1 MITESSANDSKLN
14 VEIAKK
20 SNSKILYVASINEDL
35 DSIIKYYG
43 ESLGGIV
50 LNKIPRYRYEEVVN
64 KYSSLPFLGYIP
76 DNRYFVSN
84 TVDQIAEHLDGEY
97 VFDGDGKDNLILN
110 VLIGGIVLDW
120 SVHYYSSK
128 ENVIALIRG
137 DRPDLQLGAMQSGG
151 NVKSIVLTKGIKPIE
166 YVVYEAKKQEIPLI
180 SVKSN
185 THETAQMISK
195 LVGKSKIYNTFWEP
209 FTLAV
214 MNTSPKYASAK
225 VLSKVLKETVFKGKK
240 NCLIYQPKENW
251 GKSLID
257 PALKF
262 IKKQNVKIKSKFFF
276 KKLNEIQAN
285 YSNVIEEVRGKG
297 LLIGLKLRV
306 DQTKF
311 INKLFENKL
320 LTIKA
325 ADNVVRILPPL
336 NVSNKEITIALK
348 IIEKVCKSYN

>member
-1 MITESSANDSKLN
+1 MSSIIVASNKKKAGKTSVASALSGHLNLNNSKSAILNTQSGDNKSNFSEELGLEIINSSPLESDKISKFSEEIIKNSKDNVLITESSANDSKLN

-20 SNSKILYVASINEDL
+20 SNSKILYIASINEDL

-97 VFDGDGKDNLILN
+97 VFDGDGKDSLILN

-180 SVKSN
+180 SVKSD

-195 LVGKSKIYNTFWEP
+195 LVGKSKFDHELKLKKMIE
-209 FTLAV
+209 L
-214 MNTSPKYASAK
+214 
-225 VLSKVLKETVFKGKK
+225 LSSNFDMD
-240 NCLIYQPKENW
+240 N
-251 GKSLID
+251 
-257 PALKF
+257 
-262 IKKQNVKIKSKFFF
+262 F
-276 KKLNEIQAN
+276 KKSFDISTL
-285 YSNVIEEVRGKG
+285 
-297 LLIGLKLRV
+297 
-306 DQTKF
+306 
-311 INKLFENKL
+311 
-320 LTIKA
+320 
-325 ADNVVRILPPL
+325 
-336 NVSNKEITIALK
+336 
-348 IIEKVCKSYN
+348 

>member
-1 MITESSANDSKLN
+1 MSSIIVASNKKKAGKTSVASALSGHLNLNNSKSAILNTQSGDNKSNFSEELGLEIINSSPLESDKISKFSEEIIRNSKDNVLITESSANDSKLN

-180 SVKSN
+180 SVKSD

-195 LVGKSKIYNTFWEP
+195 LVGKSKFDHELKLKKMIE
-209 FTLAV
+209 L
-214 MNTSPKYASAK
+214 
-225 VLSKVLKETVFKGKK
+225 LSSNFDMD
-240 NCLIYQPKENW
+240 N
-251 GKSLID
+251 
-257 PALKF
+257 
-262 IKKQNVKIKSKFFF
+262 F
-276 KKLNEIQAN
+276 KKSFDISTL
-285 YSNVIEEVRGKG
+285 
-297 LLIGLKLRV
+297 
-306 DQTKF
+306 
-311 INKLFENKL
+311 
-320 LTIKA
+320 
-325 ADNVVRILPPL
+325 
-336 NVSNKEITIALK
+336 
-348 IIEKVCKSYN
+348 

>member
-1 MITESSANDSKLN
+1 MSSIIVASNKKKAGKTSVASALSGHLNLNNSKSAILNTQSGDNKSNFSEELGLEIINSSPLESDKISKFSEEIIKNSKDNVLITESSANDSKLN

-50 LNKIPRYRYEEVVN
+50 LNKIPRYRYEEIVK

-97 VFDGDGKDNLILN
+97 VFDSDGKDNLILN

-180 SVKSN
+180 SVKSD

-195 LVGKSKIYNTFWEP
+195 LVGKSKFDHELKLKKMIE
-209 FTLAV
+209 L
-214 MNTSPKYASAK
+214 
-225 VLSKVLKETVFKGKK
+225 LSSNFDMD
-240 NCLIYQPKENW
+240 N
-251 GKSLID
+251 
-257 PALKF
+257 
-262 IKKQNVKIKSKFFF
+262 F
-276 KKLNEIQAN
+276 KKSFDISTL
-285 YSNVIEEVRGKG
+285 
-297 LLIGLKLRV
+297 
-306 DQTKF
+306 
-311 INKLFENKL
+311 
-320 LTIKA
+320 
-325 ADNVVRILPPL
+325 
-336 NVSNKEITIALK
+336 
-348 IIEKVCKSYN
+348 

>member
-1 MITESSANDSKLN
+1 MSSIIVASNKKKAGKTSVASALSGYLNLNNSKSAILNTQSGDNKSNFSEELGLEIINSSPLESDKISKFSEEIIKNSKDNVLITESSANDSKLN

-35 DSIIKYYG
+35 DSISKYYG

-84 TVDQIAEHLDGEY
+84 TVDQIAEHLGGEY
-97 VFDGDGKDNLILN
+97 VFDGDGKDSLILN

-180 SVKSN
+180 SVKSD

-195 LVGKSKIYNTFWEP
+195 LVGKSKFDHELKLKKMIE
-209 FTLAV
+209 L
-214 MNTSPKYASAK
+214 
-225 VLSKVLKETVFKGKK
+225 LSSNFDMD
-240 NCLIYQPKENW
+240 N
-251 GKSLID
+251 
-257 PALKF
+257 
-262 IKKQNVKIKSKFFF
+262 F
-276 KKLNEIQAN
+276 KKSFDISTL
-285 YSNVIEEVRGKG
+285 
-297 LLIGLKLRV
+297 
-306 DQTKF
+306 
-311 INKLFENKL
+311 
-320 LTIKA
+320 
-325 ADNVVRILPPL
+325 
-336 NVSNKEITIALK
+336 
-348 IIEKVCKSYN
+348 

>member
-1 MITESSANDSKLN
+1 MSSIIVASNKKKAGKTSVASALSGHLNLNNSKSVILNTQSGDNKSNFSEELGLEIINSSPLESDKISKFSEEIIKNSKDNVLITESSANDSKLN

-180 SVKSN
+180 SVKSD

-195 LVGKSKIYNTFWEP
+195 LVGKSKFDHELKLKKMIE
-209 FTLAV
+209 L
-214 MNTSPKYASAK
+214 
-225 VLSKVLKETVFKGKK
+225 LSSNFDMD
-240 NCLIYQPKENW
+240 N
-251 GKSLID
+251 
-257 PALKF
+257 
-262 IKKQNVKIKSKFFF
+262 F
-276 KKLNEIQAN
+276 KKSFDISTL
-285 YSNVIEEVRGKG
+285 
-297 LLIGLKLRV
+297 
-306 DQTKF
+306 
-311 INKLFENKL
+311 
-320 LTIKA
+320 
-325 ADNVVRILPPL
+325 
-336 NVSNKEITIALK
+336 
-348 IIEKVCKSYN
+348 

>member
-1 MITESSANDSKLN
+1 MSSIIVASNKKKAGKTSVASALSGHLNLNNSKSAILNTQSGDNKSNFSEELGLEIINSSPLESNKISKFSEETIKNSKDNVLITESSANDSKLN

-180 SVKSN
+180 SVKSD

-195 LVGKSKIYNTFWEP
+195 LVGKSKFDHELKLKKMIE
-209 FTLAV
+209 L
-214 MNTSPKYASAK
+214 
-225 VLSKVLKETVFKGKK
+225 LSSNFDMD
-240 NCLIYQPKENW
+240 N
-251 GKSLID
+251 
-257 PALKF
+257 
-262 IKKQNVKIKSKFFF
+262 F
-276 KKLNEIQAN
+276 KKSFDISTL
-285 YSNVIEEVRGKG
+285 
-297 LLIGLKLRV
+297 
-306 DQTKF
+306 
-311 INKLFENKL
+311 
-320 LTIKA
+320 
-325 ADNVVRILPPL
+325 
-336 NVSNKEITIALK
+336 
-348 IIEKVCKSYN
+348 

>member
-1 MITESSANDSKLN
+1 MSSIIVASNKKKAGKTSVASALSGHLNLNNSKSAILNTQSGDNKSNFSEELGLEIINSSPLESDKISKFSEEIIKNLKDNVLITESSANDSKLN

-97 VFDGDGKDNLILN
+97 VFDGNGKDSLILN

-180 SVKSN
+180 SVKSD

-195 LVGKSKIYNTFWEP
+195 LVGKSKFDHELKLKKMIE
-209 FTLAV
+209 L
-214 MNTSPKYASAK
+214 
-225 VLSKVLKETVFKGKK
+225 LSSNFDMD
-240 NCLIYQPKENW
+240 N
-251 GKSLID
+251 
-257 PALKF
+257 
-262 IKKQNVKIKSKFFF
+262 F
-276 KKLNEIQAN
+276 KKSFDISTL
-285 YSNVIEEVRGKG
+285 
-297 LLIGLKLRV
+297 
-306 DQTKF
+306 
-311 INKLFENKL
+311 
-320 LTIKA
+320 
-325 ADNVVRILPPL
+325 
-336 NVSNKEITIALK
+336 
-348 IIEKVCKSYN
+348 

>member
-1 MITESSANDSKLN
+1 MSSIIVASNKKKAGKTSVASALSGHLNLNNSKSAILNTKSGDNKSNFSEELGLEIINSSPLESDKISKFSEEIIKNSKDNVLITESSANDSKLN

-180 SVKSN
+180 SVKSD

-195 LVGKSKIYNTFWEP
+195 LVGKSKFDHELKLKKMIE
-209 FTLAV
+209 L
-214 MNTSPKYASAK
+214 
-225 VLSKVLKETVFKGKK
+225 LSSNFDMD
-240 NCLIYQPKENW
+240 N
-251 GKSLID
+251 
-257 PALKF
+257 
-262 IKKQNVKIKSKFFF
+262 F
-276 KKLNEIQAN
+276 KKSFDISTL
-285 YSNVIEEVRGKG
+285 
-297 LLIGLKLRV
+297 
-306 DQTKF
+306 
-311 INKLFENKL
+311 
-320 LTIKA
+320 
-325 ADNVVRILPPL
+325 
-336 NVSNKEITIALK
+336 
-348 IIEKVCKSYN
+348 

>member
-1 MITESSANDSKLN
+1 MSSIIVASNKKKAGKTSVASALSGHLNLNNSKSAILNTQSGDNKSNFSEELGLEIINSSPLESDKISKFSEEIIKNSKDNVLITESSANDSKLN

-97 VFDGDGKDNLILN
+97 VFDGDGKDSLILN

-195 LVGKSKIYNTFWEP
+195 LVGKSKFDHELKLKKMIE
-209 FTLAV
+209 L
-214 MNTSPKYASAK
+214 
-225 VLSKVLKETVFKGKK
+225 LSSNFDMD
-240 NCLIYQPKENW
+240 N
-251 GKSLID
+251 
-257 PALKF
+257 
-262 IKKQNVKIKSKFFF
+262 F
-276 KKLNEIQAN
+276 KKSFDISTL
-285 YSNVIEEVRGKG
+285 
-297 LLIGLKLRV
+297 
-306 DQTKF
+306 
-311 INKLFENKL
+311 
-320 LTIKA
+320 
-325 ADNVVRILPPL
+325 
-336 NVSNKEITIALK
+336 
-348 IIEKVCKSYN
+348 

>member
-1 MITESSANDSKLN
+1 MSSIIVASNKKKAGKTSVASALSGHLNLNNSKSAILNTQSGDNKSNFSEELGLEIINSSPLESNKISKFSEEIIKNSKDNLLITESSANDSKLN

-180 SVKSN
+180 SVKSD

-195 LVGKSKIYNTFWEP
+195 LVGKSKFDHELKLKKMIE
-209 FTLAV
+209 L
-214 MNTSPKYASAK
+214 
-225 VLSKVLKETVFKGKK
+225 LSSNFDMD
-240 NCLIYQPKENW
+240 N
-251 GKSLID
+251 
-257 PALKF
+257 
-262 IKKQNVKIKSKFFF
+262 F
-276 KKLNEIQAN
+276 KKSFDISTL
-285 YSNVIEEVRGKG
+285 
-297 LLIGLKLRV
+297 
-306 DQTKF
+306 
-311 INKLFENKL
+311 
-320 LTIKA
+320 
-325 ADNVVRILPPL
+325 
-336 NVSNKEITIALK
+336 
-348 IIEKVCKSYN
+348 

>member
-1 MITESSANDSKLN
+1 MSSIIVASNKKKAGKTSVASALSGYLNLNNSKSAILNTQSGDNKSNFSEELGLEIINSSPLESDKISKFSEEIIKNSKDNVLITESSANDSKLN

-97 VFDGDGKDNLILN
+97 VFDGDGKDSLILN

-180 SVKSN
+180 SVKSD

-195 LVGKSKIYNTFWEP
+195 LVGKSKFDHELKLKKMIE
-209 FTLAV
+209 L
-214 MNTSPKYASAK
+214 
-225 VLSKVLKETVFKGKK
+225 LSSNFDMD
-240 NCLIYQPKENW
+240 N
-251 GKSLID
+251 
-257 PALKF
+257 
-262 IKKQNVKIKSKFFF
+262 F
-276 KKLNEIQAN
+276 KKSFDISTL
-285 YSNVIEEVRGKG
+285 
-297 LLIGLKLRV
+297 
-306 DQTKF
+306 
-311 INKLFENKL
+311 
-320 LTIKA
+320 
-325 ADNVVRILPPL
+325 
-336 NVSNKEITIALK
+336 
-348 IIEKVCKSYN
+348 

>member
-1 MITESSANDSKLN
+1 MSSIIVASNKKKAGKTSVASALSGHLNLNNSKSAILNTQSGDNKSNFSEELGLEIINSSPLESDKISKFSEEIIKNSKDNVLITESSANDSKLN

-97 VFDGDGKDNLILN
+97 VFDGDGKDNLIMN

-180 SVKSN
+180 SVKSD

-195 LVGKSKIYNTFWEP
+195 LVGKSKFDHELKLKKMIE
-209 FTLAV
+209 L
-214 MNTSPKYASAK
+214 
-225 VLSKVLKETVFKGKK
+225 LSSNFDMD
-240 NCLIYQPKENW
+240 N
-251 GKSLID
+251 
-257 PALKF
+257 
-262 IKKQNVKIKSKFFF
+262 F
-276 KKLNEIQAN
+276 KKSFDISTL
-285 YSNVIEEVRGKG
+285 
-297 LLIGLKLRV
+297 
-306 DQTKF
+306 
-311 INKLFENKL
+311 
-320 LTIKA
+320 
-325 ADNVVRILPPL
+325 
-336 NVSNKEITIALK
+336 
-348 IIEKVCKSYN
+348 

>member
-1 MITESSANDSKLN
+1 MSSIIVASNKKKAGKTSVASALSSHLNLNNSKSAILNTQSGDNKSNFSEELGLEIINSSPLESNKISKFSEEIIKNSKDNVLITESSANDSKLN

-84 TVDQIAEHLDGEY
+84 TVDQIAEHLGGEY
-97 VFDGDGKDNLILN
+97 VFDGDGKDSLILN

-180 SVKSN
+180 SVKSD

-195 LVGKSKIYNTFWEP
+195 LVGKSKFDHELKLKKMIE
-209 FTLAV
+209 L
-214 MNTSPKYASAK
+214 
-225 VLSKVLKETVFKGKK
+225 LSSNFDMD
-240 NCLIYQPKENW
+240 N
-251 GKSLID
+251 
-257 PALKF
+257 
-262 IKKQNVKIKSKFFF
+262 F
-276 KKLNEIQAN
+276 KKSFDISTL
-285 YSNVIEEVRGKG
+285 
-297 LLIGLKLRV
+297 
-306 DQTKF
+306 
-311 INKLFENKL
+311 
-320 LTIKA
+320 
-325 ADNVVRILPPL
+325 
-336 NVSNKEITIALK
+336 
-348 IIEKVCKSYN
+348 

>member
-1 MITESSANDSKLN
+1 MSSIIVASNKKKAGKTSVASALSGHLNLNNSKSAILNTQSGDNKSNFSEELGLEIINSSPLESDKISKFSEEIIKNSKDNVLITESSANDSKLN

-180 SVKSN
+180 SVKSD

-195 LVGKSKIYNTFWEP
+195 LVGKSKFDHELKLKKMIE
-209 FTLAV
+209 L
-214 MNTSPKYASAK
+214 
-225 VLSKVLKETVFKGKK
+225 LSSNFDMD
-240 NCLIYQPKENW
+240 N
-251 GKSLID
+251 
-257 PALKF
+257 
-262 IKKQNVKIKSKFFF
+262 F
-276 KKLNEIQAN
+276 KK
-285 YSNVIEEVRGKG
+285 SFD
-297 LLIGLKLRV
+297 IGTL
-306 DQTKF
+306 
-311 INKLFENKL
+311 
-320 LTIKA
+320 
-325 ADNVVRILPPL
+325 
-336 NVSNKEITIALK
+336 
-348 IIEKVCKSYN
+348 

>member
-1 MITESSANDSKLN
+1 MSSIIVASNKKKAGKTSVASALSGYLNLNNSKSAILNTQSGDNKSNFSEELGLEIINSTPLESDKISKFSEEIIKNSKDNVLITESSANDSKLN

-180 SVKSN
+180 SVKSD

-195 LVGKSKIYNTFWEP
+195 LVGKSKFDHELKLKKMIE
-209 FTLAV
+209 L
-214 MNTSPKYASAK
+214 
-225 VLSKVLKETVFKGKK
+225 LSSNFDMD
-240 NCLIYQPKENW
+240 N
-251 GKSLID
+251 
-257 PALKF
+257 
-262 IKKQNVKIKSKFFF
+262 F
-276 KKLNEIQAN
+276 KKSFDISTL
-285 YSNVIEEVRGKG
+285 
-297 LLIGLKLRV
+297 
-306 DQTKF
+306 
-311 INKLFENKL
+311 
-320 LTIKA
+320 
-325 ADNVVRILPPL
+325 
-336 NVSNKEITIALK
+336 
-348 IIEKVCKSYN
+348 

>member
-1 MITESSANDSKLN
+1 MSSIIVASNKKKAGKTSVASALSGHLNLNNSKSAILNTQSGDNKSNFSEELGLEIINSSPLESDKISKFSEEIIKNSKDNVLITESSANDSKLN

-180 SVKSN
+180 SVKSD

-195 LVGKSKIYNTFWEP
+195 LVGKSKFDHELKLKKMIE
-209 FTLAV
+209 L
-214 MNTSPKYASAK
+214 
-225 VLSKVLKETVFKGKK
+225 LSSNFDTD
-240 NCLIYQPKENW
+240 N
-251 GKSLID
+251 
-257 PALKF
+257 
-262 IKKQNVKIKSKFFF
+262 F
-276 KKLNEIQAN
+276 KKSFDISTL
-285 YSNVIEEVRGKG
+285 
-297 LLIGLKLRV
+297 
-306 DQTKF
+306 
-311 INKLFENKL
+311 
-320 LTIKA
+320 
-325 ADNVVRILPPL
+325 
-336 NVSNKEITIALK
+336 
-348 IIEKVCKSYN
+348 

>member
-1 MITESSANDSKLN
+1 MSSIIVASNKKKAGKTSVASALSGHLNLNNSKSAILNTQSGDNKSNFSEELGLEIINSSPLESDKISKFSEEIIKNSKDNVLITESSANDSKLN

-20 SNSKILYVASINEDL
+20 SNSKILYVSSINEDL

-180 SVKSN
+180 SVKSD

-195 LVGKSKIYNTFWEP
+195 LVGKSKFDHELKLKKMIE
-209 FTLAV
+209 L
-214 MNTSPKYASAK
+214 
-225 VLSKVLKETVFKGKK
+225 LSSNFDMD
-240 NCLIYQPKENW
+240 N
-251 GKSLID
+251 
-257 PALKF
+257 
-262 IKKQNVKIKSKFFF
+262 F
-276 KKLNEIQAN
+276 KKSFDISTL
-285 YSNVIEEVRGKG
+285 
-297 LLIGLKLRV
+297 
-306 DQTKF
+306 
-311 INKLFENKL
+311 
-320 LTIKA
+320 
-325 ADNVVRILPPL
+325 
-336 NVSNKEITIALK
+336 
-348 IIEKVCKSYN
+348 

>member
-1 MITESSANDSKLN
+1 MSSIIVASNKKKAGKTSVASALSGHLNLNNSKSAILNTQSGDNKSNFSEELGLEIINSSPLESGKISKFSEEIIKNSKDNVLITESSANDSKLN

-84 TVDQIAEHLDGEY
+84 TVDQIAEHLGGEY
-97 VFDGDGKDNLILN
+97 VFDGDGKDSLILN

-180 SVKSN
+180 SVKSD

-195 LVGKSKIYNTFWEP
+195 LVGKSKFDHELKLKKMIE
-209 FTLAV
+209 L
-214 MNTSPKYASAK
+214 
-225 VLSKVLKETVFKGKK
+225 LSSNFDMD
-240 NCLIYQPKENW
+240 N
-251 GKSLID
+251 
-257 PALKF
+257 
-262 IKKQNVKIKSKFFF
+262 F
-276 KKLNEIQAN
+276 KKSFDISTL
-285 YSNVIEEVRGKG
+285 
-297 LLIGLKLRV
+297 
-306 DQTKF
+306 
-311 INKLFENKL
+311 
-320 LTIKA
+320 
-325 ADNVVRILPPL
+325 
-336 NVSNKEITIALK
+336 
-348 IIEKVCKSYN
+348 

>member
-1 MITESSANDSKLN
+1 MSSIIVASNKKKAGKTSVASALSGHLNLNNSKSAILNTQSGDNKSNFSEELGLEIINSSPLESNKISKFSEEIIKNSKDNVLITESSANDSKLN

-97 VFDGDGKDNLILN
+97 VFDGDGKDSLILN

-180 SVKSN
+180 SVKSD

-195 LVGKSKIYNTFWEP
+195 LVGKSKFDHELKLKKMIE
-209 FTLAV
+209 L
-214 MNTSPKYASAK
+214 
-225 VLSKVLKETVFKGKK
+225 LSSNFDMD
-240 NCLIYQPKENW
+240 N
-251 GKSLID
+251 
-257 PALKF
+257 
-262 IKKQNVKIKSKFFF
+262 F
-276 KKLNEIQAN
+276 KKSFDISTL
-285 YSNVIEEVRGKG
+285 
-297 LLIGLKLRV
+297 
-306 DQTKF
+306 
-311 INKLFENKL
+311 
-320 LTIKA
+320 
-325 ADNVVRILPPL
+325 
-336 NVSNKEITIALK
+336 
-348 IIEKVCKSYN
+348 

>member
-1 MITESSANDSKLN
+1 MSSIIVASNKNKAGKTSVASALSGHLNLNNSKSAILNTQSGDNKSNFSEELGLEIINSSPLESDKISKFSEEIIKNSKDNVLITESSANDSKLN

-180 SVKSN
+180 SVKSD

-195 LVGKSKIYNTFWEP
+195 LVGKSKFDHELKLKKMIE
-209 FTLAV
+209 L
-214 MNTSPKYASAK
+214 
-225 VLSKVLKETVFKGKK
+225 LSSNFDMD
-240 NCLIYQPKENW
+240 N
-251 GKSLID
+251 
-257 PALKF
+257 
-262 IKKQNVKIKSKFFF
+262 F
-276 KKLNEIQAN
+276 KKSFDISTL
-285 YSNVIEEVRGKG
+285 
-297 LLIGLKLRV
+297 
-306 DQTKF
+306 
-311 INKLFENKL
+311 
-320 LTIKA
+320 
-325 ADNVVRILPPL
+325 
-336 NVSNKEITIALK
+336 
-348 IIEKVCKSYN
+348 

>member
-1 MITESSANDSKLN
+1 MSSIIVASNKKKAGKTSVASALSGHLNLNNSKSAILNTQSGDNKSNFSEELGLEIINSSPLESDKISKFSEEIIKNSKDNVLITESSANDSKLN

-180 SVKSN
+180 SVKSD

-195 LVGKSKIYNTFWEP
+195 LVGKSKFDHELKLKKMIE
-209 FTLAV
+209 L
-214 MNTSPKYASAK
+214 
-225 VLSKVLKETVFKGKK
+225 LSSNFDMD
-240 NCLIYQPKENW
+240 N
-251 GKSLID
+251 
-257 PALKF
+257 
-262 IKKQNVKIKSKFFF
+262 F
-276 KKLNEIQAN
+276 KKSFDISTL
-285 YSNVIEEVRGKG
+285 
-297 LLIGLKLRV
+297 
-306 DQTKF
+306 
-311 INKLFENKL
+311 
-320 LTIKA
+320 
-325 ADNVVRILPPL
+325 
-336 NVSNKEITIALK
+336 
-348 IIEKVCKSYN
+348 

>member
-1 MITESSANDSKLN
+1 MSSIIVASNKKKAGKTSVASALSGHLNLNNSKSAILNTQSGDNKSNFSEELGLEIINSSPLESDKISKFSEEIIKNSKDNVLITESSANDSKLN

-97 VFDGDGKDNLILN
+97 VFDGDGKDSLILN

-180 SVKSN
+180 SVKSD

-195 LVGKSKIYNTFWEP
+195 LVGKSKFDHELKLKKMIE
-209 FTLAV
+209 L
-214 MNTSPKYASAK
+214 
-225 VLSKVLKETVFKGKK
+225 LSSNFDMD
-240 NCLIYQPKENW
+240 N
-251 GKSLID
+251 
-257 PALKF
+257 
-262 IKKQNVKIKSKFFF
+262 F
-276 KKLNEIQAN
+276 KKSFDISTL
-285 YSNVIEEVRGKG
+285 
-297 LLIGLKLRV
+297 
-306 DQTKF
+306 
-311 INKLFENKL
+311 
-320 LTIKA
+320 
-325 ADNVVRILPPL
+325 
-336 NVSNKEITIALK
+336 
-348 IIEKVCKSYN
+348 

>member
-1 MITESSANDSKLN
+1 MSSIIVASNKKKAGKTSVASALSGYLNLNNSKSAILNTQSGDNKSNFSEELGLEIINSSPLESDKISKFSEEIIKNSKDNVLITESSANDSKLN

-84 TVDQIAEHLDGEY
+84 TVDQIAQHLDGEY
-97 VFDGDGKDNLILN
+97 VFDGDGKDSLILN

-180 SVKSN
+180 SVKSD

-195 LVGKSKIYNTFWEP
+195 LVGKSKFDHELKLKKMIE
-209 FTLAV
+209 L
-214 MNTSPKYASAK
+214 
-225 VLSKVLKETVFKGKK
+225 LSSNFDMD
-240 NCLIYQPKENW
+240 N
-251 GKSLID
+251 
-257 PALKF
+257 
-262 IKKQNVKIKSKFFF
+262 F
-276 KKLNEIQAN
+276 KKSFDISTL
-285 YSNVIEEVRGKG
+285 
-297 LLIGLKLRV
+297 
-306 DQTKF
+306 
-311 INKLFENKL
+311 
-320 LTIKA
+320 
-325 ADNVVRILPPL
+325 
-336 NVSNKEITIALK
+336 
-348 IIEKVCKSYN
+348 

>member
-1 MITESSANDSKLN
+1 MSSIIVASNKKKAGKTSVASALSGYLNLNNSKSAILNTQSGDNKSNFSEELGLEIINSSPLESDKISKFSEEIIKNSKDNVLITESSANDSKLN

-35 DSIIKYYG
+35 DSISKYYG

-64 KYSSLPFLGYIP
+64 KYYSLPFLGYIP

-84 TVDQIAEHLDGEY
+84 TVDQIAEHLGGEY

-180 SVKSN
+180 SVKSD

-195 LVGKSKIYNTFWEP
+195 LVGKSKFDHELKLKKMIE
-209 FTLAV
+209 L
-214 MNTSPKYASAK
+214 
-225 VLSKVLKETVFKGKK
+225 LSSNFDMD
-240 NCLIYQPKENW
+240 N
-251 GKSLID
+251 
-257 PALKF
+257 
-262 IKKQNVKIKSKFFF
+262 F
-276 KKLNEIQAN
+276 KKSFDISTL
-285 YSNVIEEVRGKG
+285 
-297 LLIGLKLRV
+297 
-306 DQTKF
+306 
-311 INKLFENKL
+311 
-320 LTIKA
+320 
-325 ADNVVRILPPL
+325 
-336 NVSNKEITIALK
+336 
-348 IIEKVCKSYN
+348 

>member
-1 MITESSANDSKLN
+1 MSSIIVASNKKKAGKTSVASALSGHLNLNNSKSAILNTQSGDNKSNFSEELGLEIINSSPLESDKISKFSEEIIKNSKDNVLITESSANDSKIN

-84 TVDQIAEHLDGEY
+84 TVDQIAEHLEGEY
-97 VFDGDGKDNLILN
+97 VFDGDGKDSLILN

-180 SVKSN
+180 SVKSD

-195 LVGKSKIYNTFWEP
+195 LVGKSKFDHELKLKKMIE
-209 FTLAV
+209 L
-214 MNTSPKYASAK
+214 
-225 VLSKVLKETVFKGKK
+225 LSSNFDMD
-240 NCLIYQPKENW
+240 N
-251 GKSLID
+251 
-257 PALKF
+257 
-262 IKKQNVKIKSKFFF
+262 F
-276 KKLNEIQAN
+276 KKSFDISTL
-285 YSNVIEEVRGKG
+285 
-297 LLIGLKLRV
+297 
-306 DQTKF
+306 
-311 INKLFENKL
+311 
-320 LTIKA
+320 
-325 ADNVVRILPPL
+325 
-336 NVSNKEITIALK
+336 
-348 IIEKVCKSYN
+348 

>member
-1 MITESSANDSKLN
+1 MSSIIVASNKKKAGKTSVASALSGHLNLNNSKSAILNTQSGDNKSNFSEELGLEIINSSPLESDKISKFSEEIIKNSKDNVLITESSANDSKLN

-180 SVKSN
+180 SVKSD

-195 LVGKSKIYNTFWEP
+195 LVGKSKFDHELKLKKMIE
-209 FTLAV
+209 L
-214 MNTSPKYASAK
+214 
-225 VLSKVLKETVFKGKK
+225 LSSNFDMD
-240 NCLIYQPKENW
+240 N
-251 GKSLID
+251 
-257 PALKF
+257 
-262 IKKQNVKIKSKFFF
+262 F
-276 KKLNEIQAN
+276 KK
-285 YSNVIEEVRGKG
+285 SF
-297 LLIGLKLRV
+297 
-306 DQTKF
+306 D
-311 INKLFENKL
+311 
-320 LTIKA
+320 
-325 ADNVVRILPPL
+325 
-336 NVSNKEITIALK
+336 VSTL
-348 IIEKVCKSYN
+348 

>member
-1 MITESSANDSKLN
+1 MSSIIVASNKKKAGKTSVASALSGHLNLNNSKSAILNTQSGDNKSNFSEELGLEIINSSPLESDKISKFSEEIIKNSKDNILITESSANDSKLN

-180 SVKSN
+180 SVKSD

-195 LVGKSKIYNTFWEP
+195 LVGKSKFDHELKLKKMIE
-209 FTLAV
+209 L
-214 MNTSPKYASAK
+214 
-225 VLSKVLKETVFKGKK
+225 LSSNFDMD
-240 NCLIYQPKENW
+240 N
-251 GKSLID
+251 
-257 PALKF
+257 
-262 IKKQNVKIKSKFFF
+262 F
-276 KKLNEIQAN
+276 KKSFDISTL
-285 YSNVIEEVRGKG
+285 
-297 LLIGLKLRV
+297 
-306 DQTKF
+306 
-311 INKLFENKL
+311 
-320 LTIKA
+320 
-325 ADNVVRILPPL
+325 
-336 NVSNKEITIALK
+336 
-348 IIEKVCKSYN
+348 

>member
-1 MITESSANDSKLN
+1 MSSIIVASNKKKAGKTSVASALSGHLNLNNSKSAILNTQSGDNKSNFSEELGLEIINSSPLESDKISKFSEEIIKNSKDNVLITESIANDSKLN

-180 SVKSN
+180 SVKSD

-195 LVGKSKIYNTFWEP
+195 LVGKSKFDHELKLKKMIE
-209 FTLAV
+209 L
-214 MNTSPKYASAK
+214 
-225 VLSKVLKETVFKGKK
+225 LSSNFDMD
-240 NCLIYQPKENW
+240 N
-251 GKSLID
+251 
-257 PALKF
+257 
-262 IKKQNVKIKSKFFF
+262 F
-276 KKLNEIQAN
+276 KKSFDISTL
-285 YSNVIEEVRGKG
+285 
-297 LLIGLKLRV
+297 
-306 DQTKF
+306 
-311 INKLFENKL
+311 
-320 LTIKA
+320 
-325 ADNVVRILPPL
+325 
-336 NVSNKEITIALK
+336 
-348 IIEKVCKSYN
+348 

>member
-1 MITESSANDSKLN
+1 MSSIIVASNKKKAGKTSVASALSGHLNLNNSKSAILNTQSGDNKSNFSEELGLEIINSSPLESDKISKFSEEIIKNSKDNVLITESSANDSKLN

-43 ESLGGIV
+43 ESLGGII

-180 SVKSN
+180 SVKSD

-195 LVGKSKIYNTFWEP
+195 LVGKSKFDHELKLKKMIE
-209 FTLAV
+209 L
-214 MNTSPKYASAK
+214 
-225 VLSKVLKETVFKGKK
+225 LSSNFDMD
-240 NCLIYQPKENW
+240 N
-251 GKSLID
+251 
-257 PALKF
+257 
-262 IKKQNVKIKSKFFF
+262 F
-276 KKLNEIQAN
+276 KKSFDISTL
-285 YSNVIEEVRGKG
+285 
-297 LLIGLKLRV
+297 
-306 DQTKF
+306 
-311 INKLFENKL
+311 
-320 LTIKA
+320 
-325 ADNVVRILPPL
+325 
-336 NVSNKEITIALK
+336 
-348 IIEKVCKSYN
+348 

>member
-1 MITESSANDSKLN
+1 MSSIIVASNKKKAGKTSVASALSGHLNLNNSKSAILNTQSGENKSNFSEELGLEIINSSPLESDKISKFSEEIIKNSKDNVLITESSANDSKLN

-97 VFDGDGKDNLILN
+97 VFDGNGKDSLILN

-180 SVKSN
+180 SVKSD

-195 LVGKSKIYNTFWEP
+195 LVGKSKFDHELKLKKMIE
-209 FTLAV
+209 L
-214 MNTSPKYASAK
+214 
-225 VLSKVLKETVFKGKK
+225 LSSNFDMD
-240 NCLIYQPKENW
+240 N
-251 GKSLID
+251 
-257 PALKF
+257 
-262 IKKQNVKIKSKFFF
+262 F
-276 KKLNEIQAN
+276 KKSFDISTL
-285 YSNVIEEVRGKG
+285 
-297 LLIGLKLRV
+297 
-306 DQTKF
+306 
-311 INKLFENKL
+311 
-320 LTIKA
+320 
-325 ADNVVRILPPL
+325 
-336 NVSNKEITIALK
+336 
-348 IIEKVCKSYN
+348 

>member
-1 MITESSANDSKLN
+1 MSSIIVASNIKKAGKTSVASALSGHLNLNNSKSAILNTQSGDNKSNFSEELGLEIINSSPLESDKISKFSEEIIKNSKDNVLITESSANDSKLN

-35 DSIIKYYG
+35 DSISKYYG

-180 SVKSN
+180 SVKSD

-195 LVGKSKIYNTFWEP
+195 LVGKSKFDHELKLKKMIE
-209 FTLAV
+209 L
-214 MNTSPKYASAK
+214 
-225 VLSKVLKETVFKGKK
+225 LSSNFDMD
-240 NCLIYQPKENW
+240 N
-251 GKSLID
+251 
-257 PALKF
+257 
-262 IKKQNVKIKSKFFF
+262 F
-276 KKLNEIQAN
+276 KKSFDISTL
-285 YSNVIEEVRGKG
+285 
-297 LLIGLKLRV
+297 
-306 DQTKF
+306 
-311 INKLFENKL
+311 
-320 LTIKA
+320 
-325 ADNVVRILPPL
+325 
-336 NVSNKEITIALK
+336 
-348 IIEKVCKSYN
+348 

>member
-1 MITESSANDSKLN
+1 MNSIIVASNKKKAGKTSVASALSGHLNLNNSKSAILNTQSGDNKSNFSEELGLEIINSSPLESNKISKFSEEIIKNSKDNVLITESSANDSKLN

-97 VFDGDGKDNLILN
+97 VFDGDGKDSLILN

-180 SVKSN
+180 SVKSD

-195 LVGKSKIYNTFWEP
+195 LVGKSKFDHELKLKKMIE
-209 FTLAV
+209 L
-214 MNTSPKYASAK
+214 
-225 VLSKVLKETVFKGKK
+225 LSSNFDMD
-240 NCLIYQPKENW
+240 N
-251 GKSLID
+251 
-257 PALKF
+257 
-262 IKKQNVKIKSKFFF
+262 F
-276 KKLNEIQAN
+276 KKSFDISTL
-285 YSNVIEEVRGKG
+285 
-297 LLIGLKLRV
+297 
-306 DQTKF
+306 
-311 INKLFENKL
+311 
-320 LTIKA
+320 
-325 ADNVVRILPPL
+325 
-336 NVSNKEITIALK
+336 
-348 IIEKVCKSYN
+348 

>member
-1 MITESSANDSKLN
+1 MSSIIVASNKKKAGKTSVASALSGHLNLNNSKSAILNTQSGDNKSNFSEELGLEIINSSPLESDKISKFSEEIIKNSKDNILITESSANDSKLN

-180 SVKSN
+180 SVKSD

-195 LVGKSKIYNTFWEP
+195 LVGKSQFDHELKLKKMIE
-209 FTLAV
+209 L
-214 MNTSPKYASAK
+214 
-225 VLSKVLKETVFKGKK
+225 LSSNFDMG
-240 NCLIYQPKENW
+240 N
-251 GKSLID
+251 
-257 PALKF
+257 
-262 IKKQNVKIKSKFFF
+262 F
-276 KKLNEIQAN
+276 KKSFDISTL
-285 YSNVIEEVRGKG
+285 
-297 LLIGLKLRV
+297 
-306 DQTKF
+306 
-311 INKLFENKL
+311 
-320 LTIKA
+320 
-325 ADNVVRILPPL
+325 
-336 NVSNKEITIALK
+336 
-348 IIEKVCKSYN
+348 

>member
-1 MITESSANDSKLN
+1 MSSIIVASNKKKAGKTSVASALSGHLNLNNSKSAILNTQSGDNKSNFSEELGLEIINSSPLESDKISKFSEEIIKNSKDNVLITESSANDSKLN

-35 DSIIKYYG
+35 DSISKYYG

-97 VFDGDGKDNLILN
+97 VFDGDGKDSLILN

-180 SVKSN
+180 SVKSD

-195 LVGKSKIYNTFWEP
+195 LVGKSKFDHELKLKKMIE
-209 FTLAV
+209 L
-214 MNTSPKYASAK
+214 
-225 VLSKVLKETVFKGKK
+225 LSSNFDMD
-240 NCLIYQPKENW
+240 N
-251 GKSLID
+251 
-257 PALKF
+257 
-262 IKKQNVKIKSKFFF
+262 F
-276 KKLNEIQAN
+276 KKSFDISTL
-285 YSNVIEEVRGKG
+285 
-297 LLIGLKLRV
+297 
-306 DQTKF
+306 
-311 INKLFENKL
+311 
-320 LTIKA
+320 
-325 ADNVVRILPPL
+325 
-336 NVSNKEITIALK
+336 
-348 IIEKVCKSYN
+348 

>member
-1 MITESSANDSKLN
+1 MSSIIVASNKKKAGKTSVASALSGHLNLNNSKSAILNTQSGDNKSNFSEELGLEIINSSPIQSDKISKFSEEIIKNSKDNVLITESSANDSKLN

-180 SVKSN
+180 SVKSD

-195 LVGKSKIYNTFWEP
+195 LVGKSKFDHELKLKKMIE
-209 FTLAV
+209 L
-214 MNTSPKYASAK
+214 
-225 VLSKVLKETVFKGKK
+225 LSSNFDMG
-240 NCLIYQPKENW
+240 N
-251 GKSLID
+251 
-257 PALKF
+257 
-262 IKKQNVKIKSKFFF
+262 F
-276 KKLNEIQAN
+276 KKSFDISTL
-285 YSNVIEEVRGKG
+285 
-297 LLIGLKLRV
+297 
-306 DQTKF
+306 
-311 INKLFENKL
+311 
-320 LTIKA
+320 
-325 ADNVVRILPPL
+325 
-336 NVSNKEITIALK
+336 
-348 IIEKVCKSYN
+348 

>member
-1 MITESSANDSKLN
+1 MSSIIVASNKKKAGKTSVASALSGHLNLNNSKSAILNTQSGDNKSNFSEELGLEIINSSPLESDKISKFSEEIIKNSKDNVLITESSANDSKLN

-97 VFDGDGKDNLILN
+97 VFDGNGKDSLILN

-137 DRPDLQLGAMQSGG
+137 DRPDLQLGAIQSGG

-180 SVKSN
+180 SVKSD

-195 LVGKSKIYNTFWEP
+195 LVGKSKFDHELKLKKMIE
-209 FTLAV
+209 L
-214 MNTSPKYASAK
+214 
-225 VLSKVLKETVFKGKK
+225 LSSNFDMD
-240 NCLIYQPKENW
+240 N
-251 GKSLID
+251 
-257 PALKF
+257 
-262 IKKQNVKIKSKFFF
+262 F
-276 KKLNEIQAN
+276 KKSFDISTL
-285 YSNVIEEVRGKG
+285 
-297 LLIGLKLRV
+297 
-306 DQTKF
+306 
-311 INKLFENKL
+311 
-320 LTIKA
+320 
-325 ADNVVRILPPL
+325 
-336 NVSNKEITIALK
+336 
-348 IIEKVCKSYN
+348 